1 MPEKYILTIDQ
12 GTTATKV
19 ALFSLQGQLKTLSA
33 NRIKQYFPKEGWVEQ
48 EPYDILD
55 SIKKGIADV
64 ISETGIDNKKIISV
78 AVDNQGE
85 TVIPFDRFTGEPLYR
100 AIVWQDRRTAS
111 LCAKLKGTI
120 DEKIITKKCGL
131 FLDPYFSASKLSWLI
146 ENVDSVKQSLN
157 KGRAILATSDAWLL
171 YKLAGGKSIY
181 TDVSTASRTSLFN
194 INTVEWDEEL
204 AYFFK
209 IPAEALPEV
218 VPSSYDFGFSDP
230 AICSG
235 ITAPVNA
242 SVLDQAASLFG
253 HTCLYRGE
261 TKITYGTGGFLLINI
276 GEKRIPLGHKIIT
289 TIAAQYDSSIQYALD
304 GGIYCVGACINWL
317 VEDLKIV
324 SAPELTGKI
333 ASSLKDNG
341 GVYFVPALSGLSV
354 PYWEPNV
361 KGAFVGLSQNSSRKH
376 LVRAVLEGIAY
387 RFLEIINVIK
397 KGGFS
402 DITSISVDGGVSKND
417 FLVQFQADLL
427 GIRIQRPLVKEVTS
441 LGAFYLAGL
450 RIGLWSDVKELKDKL
465 EMEKIFHPQE
475 DNSEKLAQFK
485 VWKNALANILSW
497 HKDIKSSGV

>member
-1 MPEKYILTIDQ
+1 MREGYILTIDQ
-12 GTTATKV
+12 GTTATKA
-19 ALFSLQGQLKTLSA
+19 ALFSLNGELKALSA
-33 NRIKQYFPKEGWVEQ
+33 NRIKQYFPHEGWVEQ

-64 ISETGIDNKKIISV
+64 ISETGINNKNIISL

-111 LCAKLKGTI
+111 LCAKLKRII

-131 FLDPYFSASKLSWLI
+131 FLDPYFSASKLSWLV

-157 KGRAILATSDAWLL
+157 MGRAILATSDAWLL
-171 YKLAGGKSIY
+171 YKLTGGKSIY

-194 INTVEWDEEL
+194 INTVKWDEEL

-218 VPSSYDFGFSDP
+218 VPSSYDFGLSDP

-235 ITAPVNA
+235 ITAPINA

-253 HTCLYRGE
+253 HTCVYRGE
-261 TKITYGTGGFLLINI
+261 AKITYGTGGFLLINI
-276 GEKRIPLGHKIIT
+276 GDKRIPLEERIIT

-324 SAPELTGKI
+324 SGPELTSKI

-341 GVYFVPALSGLSV
+341 GVYFIPALSGLSV
-354 PYWEPNV
+354 PYWKPDV
-361 KGAFVGLSQNSSRKH
+361 KGAFVGLSQKNSRKH
-376 LVRAVLEGIAY
+376 LIRAVLEGIAY
-387 RFLEIINVIK
+387 RFFEIVNVIK
-397 KGGFS
+397 NGGFS
-402 DITSISVDGGVSKND
+402 NLTSVSVDGGVSKND
-417 FLVQFQADLL
+417 FLIQFQADLL
-427 GIRIQRPLVKEVTS
+427 GITIQRLLVKEVTS

-450 RIGLWSDVKELKDKL
+450 RVGLWSEVNELKDKL
-465 EMEKIFHPQE
+465 KMEKVFHPQE
-475 DNSEKLAQFK
+475 DNSKKLAQFK
-485 VWKNALANILSW
+485 VWKRALSNILSW
-497 HKDIKSSGV
+497 HEDIKTSGV